1 METGNTTLD
10 LSRWREKPRGID
22 YRRRTIVI
30 AGLKELWATKLFKL
44 LLSAAWFGGL
54 MIAVAGFTFS
64 QSIATGG
71 WLETYA
77 TNFGPRAEAVVSAF
91 GAFVLLYPDICI
103 HGLFTLIFWLH
114 SYLGLFLSLVA
125 LTVIVPRLITRD
137 RASNALIVYLSR
149 PLTSL
154 DYLLGKLGII
164 VSVLL
169 LLWTGPL
176 VAGWLVSMLLAP
188 DRDFIQYSISPLL
201 RALAFNGIS
210 LVALAAIA
218 LGVSA
223 VGRSSRIATIVWL
236 GLWLILGA
244 VSKPPPAPDWI
255 KRASFSHDL
264 SAVRQEVFRLD
275 SALTD
280 AGAQLPLISKQ
291 FAKNLTE
298 SGKAAEPVDFS
309 GAIAS
314 LAAFSVLSS
323 VVFLRKLRP
332 E

>member
-1 METGNTTLD
+1 MEPASTTLD

-30 AGLKELWATKLFKL
+30 AGLRELWSTKLFKL
-44 LLSAAWFGGL
+44 LLSAAWTGGL
-54 MIAVAGFTFS
+54 LIAFAGFAFT

-71 WLETYA
+71 WLETWA
-77 TNFGPRAEAVVSAF
+77 TSLGPRAEAVVSAF

-114 SYLGLFLSLVA
+114 SYLGLFLSLIA
-125 LTVIVPRLITRD
+125 LTIIVPRLITRD

-164 VSVLL
+164 VSVLV

-176 VAGWLVSMLLAP
+176 IAGWLLSMLLAP
-188 DRDFIQYSISPLL
+188 DRDFVVYSFSPLL

-210 LVALAAIA
+210 LVVLAAIA

-223 VGRSSRIATIVWL
+223 VGRASSITTILWL
-236 GLWLILGA
+236 GLWLILAA
-244 VSKPPPAPDWI
+244 VAKPPHAPDWL

-264 SAVRQEVFRLD
+264 SVVRQEVFHLD
-275 SALTD
+275 TALAD

-291 FAKNLTE
+291 FASNLT
-298 SGKAAEPVDFS
+298 SSSKAAEPVDFS

-314 LAAFSVLSS
+314 LAAFGVLSS
-323 VVFLRKLRP
+323 FVFLRKLRP

>member
-1 METGNTTLD
+1 MEPGSTSLD
-10 LSRWREKPRGID
+10 LSRWREKPRGLD

-30 AGLKELWATKLFKL
+30 AGLKELWTTKLFKF

-188 DRDFIQYSISPLL
+188 DRDFIVYSFTPLL

-223 VGRSSRIATIVWL
+223 IGRSSRITTIFWI

-244 VSKPPPAPDWI
+244 VAKPPHAPDWM

-264 SAVRQEVFRLD
+264 SVVRQEVFRLD
-275 SALTD
+275 SALAD
-280 AGAQLPLISKQ
+280 AGAQLPLISQQ
-291 FAKNLTE
+291 FTRTLAE
-298 SGKAAEPVDFS
+298 GGKAAEPVDFS
-309 GAIAS
+309 GAISS
-314 LAAFSVLSS
+314 LAAFAVLSS